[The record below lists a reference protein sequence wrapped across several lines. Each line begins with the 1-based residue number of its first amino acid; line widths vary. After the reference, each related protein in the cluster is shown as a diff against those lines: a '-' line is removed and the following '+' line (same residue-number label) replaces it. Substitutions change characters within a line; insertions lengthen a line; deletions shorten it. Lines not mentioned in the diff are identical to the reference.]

1 MNLNDTESENEESEY
16 EDEESEDEEE
26 EWEIREYQNWIQ
38 SGAPI
43 NENVVELDL
52 RCHGLVETVDLL
64 QGLTNSINNIYKLP
78 NLKKIYIY
86 SRLTAI
92 PACISQLEN
101 LQELYLSPSL
111 ISTLPE
117 EFRNFRQNIQIF
129 VEQTPLFRNP
139 PAQLQTWSSNIRFV
153 PPLFGEPRN
162 TAIKNI
168 LKGKNE
174 FNYDDYLNWISIGS
188 PSNNKVKTLM
198 LDPTYWNQV
207 KLTEITD
214 QISKFPQ
221 LKRLN
226 ITDMNVTELPASILT
241 LTQLEILVLAGSIL
255 QSLPPNIGEL
265 NKLKI
270 VNLKNTNIETLPE
283 SLKNITTKINIII
296 DHTPMAS
303 NQEYGLELRSWPS
316 NFQINPLPSIT
327 GPPQNY

>member
-117 EFRNFRQNIQIF
+117 EFKNFRQNIQIF

-241 LTQLEILVLAGSIL
+241 T
-255 QSLPPNIGEL
+255 PEL
-265 NKLKI
+265 LITLLLKL
-270 VNLKNTNIETLPE
+270 
-283 SLKNITTKINIII
+283 
-296 DHTPMAS
+296 
-303 NQEYGLELRSWPS
+303 
-316 NFQINPLPSIT
+316 
-327 GPPQNY
+327 